1 MTQWR
6 FHGRRNVYSDAL
18 AQFKNVK
25 TEIATI
31 ADFII
36 NFGTQLKNQAGSV
49 SLSGKTI
56 AGKHSTV
63 EEANKWPT
71 AEQLTAVVDRYH
83 AAYSAMMF
91 AYNSIPADRRE
102 VVTQPPPL

>member
-1 MTQWR
+1 MAGEMET
-6 FHGRRNVYSDAL
+6 YSDAL
-18 AQFKNVK
+18 AQSKNVK
-25 TEIATI
+25 SEIATI

-56 AGKHSTV
+56 PGKHSTV
-63 EEANKWPT
+63 EEANNWPT

>member
-1 MTQWR
+1 MA
-6 FHGRRNVYSDAL
+6 GEMEAYSDAL
-18 AQFKNVK
+18 VQFKNVK
-25 TEIATI
+25 SEIVTI

-56 AGKHSTV
+56 PGRHSTAA
-63 EEANKWPT
+63 EANKWPT
-71 AEQLTAVVDRYH
+71 GEQLTAIIDRYH
-83 AAYSAMMF
+83 TAYSAMIF
-91 AYNSIPADRRE
+91 AYKSIPSDRRE